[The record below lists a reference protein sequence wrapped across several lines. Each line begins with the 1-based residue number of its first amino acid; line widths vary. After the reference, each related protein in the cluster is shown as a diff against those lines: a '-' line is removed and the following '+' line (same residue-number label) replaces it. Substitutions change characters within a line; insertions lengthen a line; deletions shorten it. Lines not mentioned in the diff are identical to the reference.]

1 MVVSIAL
8 VERFG
13 RKSLMIFSCFGSC
26 VSIIALGVF
35 FYLDENKTVVCNGS
49 TLAPW
54 TTAETT
60 NAFGAYGMPN
70 MFEECVPV
78 EDGFDPELIKNL
90 GWLPL
95 VSLMVY
101 IFTFS
106 LG

>member
-1 MVVSIAL
+1 MVSIAL

-35 FYLDENKTVVCNGS
+35 FYLDENKTVDCNSS
-49 TLAPW
+49 TIAP
-54 TTAETT
+54 
-60 NAFGAYGMPN
+60 NSLGAST
-70 MFEECVPV
+70 FDTCVPNP
-78 EDGFDPELIKNL
+78 DGYDPDLIQSL

>member
-54 TTAETT
+54 TTSTS
-60 NAFGAYGMPN
+60 NAFHSYEMTD
-70 MFEECVPV
+70 MLKECVPL